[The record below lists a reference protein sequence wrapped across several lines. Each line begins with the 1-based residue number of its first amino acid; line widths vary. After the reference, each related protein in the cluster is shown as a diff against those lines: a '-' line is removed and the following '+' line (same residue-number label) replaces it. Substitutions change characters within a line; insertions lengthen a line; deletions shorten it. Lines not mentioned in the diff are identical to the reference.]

1 MADPK
6 DMTSEQFEKGQ
17 KIFSEIV
24 AKYYGDPDFKARV
37 DSNPTQV
44 LKEEGMELPDGTE
57 VELLFNTQD
66 LVHIVLPTTD

>member
-1 MADPK
+1 MNNPQN
-6 DMTSEQFEKGQ
+6 MTDAEFEQGQ

-37 DSNPTQV
+37 DSNPTKVLREAGMQV
-44 LKEEGMELPDGTE
+44 PDDTE
-57 VELLFNTQD
+57 IKLLFNTKD